1 MKCYWCKDQELTWQ
15 NDYDVSHEEE
25 EYEINTTLEC
35 PKCGSFFDC
44 WHPKQNTDLAESR
57 IKDSEEK

>member
-1 MKCYWCKDQELTWQ
+1 MKCYWCKDQELKWQ

-44 WHPKQNTDLAESR
+44 WHPKQN
-57 IKDSEEK
+57 KDSEEK